1 MKYSNTHSELCIILF
16 SFSSKFISS
25 AAKLKAPPGCDSMLA
40 FSSEV
45 SSLSE
50 GNGNIHSRSLSAW
63 SWRSSTVKNR
73 IPSTLWEAECS
84 SSFCSSPN
92 PGHKDGHNLNSV
104 PVYQDVL
111 VLNRQD
117 GKRCYTASYQSVAV
131 GCTCVWAQTS
141 TN

>member
-1 MKYSNTHSELCIILF
+1 MKLRRSVCTLLVCCTALWVIS
-16 SFSSKFISS
+16 SSSKV
-25 AAKLKAPPGCDSMLA
+25 KAPPPVCDSMLA

-45 SSLSE
+45 SSSFE
-50 GNGNIHSRSLSAW
+50 GNGNIHRRSLSPW

-92 PGHKDGHNLNSV
+92 PGQTDGHNLNSV
-104 PVYQDVL
+104 PVYQNIL
-111 VLNRQD
+111 VLNQQD

-131 GCTCVWAQTS
+131 GCTCVWARSSQ
-141 TN
+141 N